1 MVPFRPLLILV
12 FLQIGEYEETI
23 GTCLVFK
30 EEGEL
35 VMCHTQ
41 FVCQEVSS
49 SISLISSRFCYI
61 SRINC
66 PHARV
71 FHLFT
76 WFLYF
81 VFNLSVYVTWFLY
94 MC

>member
-23 GTCLVFK
+23 GTGLVFK

-41 FVCQEVSS
+41 FLLNILLWKACD
-49 SISLISSRFCYI
+49 
-61 SRINC
+61 
-66 PHARV
+66 
-71 FHLFT
+71 
-76 WFLYF
+76 
-81 VFNLSVYVTWFLY
+81 
-94 MC
+94 